1 VATTLRWG
9 KRKYIV
15 QQPEQCATD
24 RNSIQGK
31 KMRFDGEFEE
41 LKQKLNSLQ
50 HAGEWRAVNP
60 NQYQFRANSKGIMN
74 WYPSTGNIIF
84 QGNPRSAEQLRL
96 LVEGLLIG
104 GTDSEYSCIEQSTIE
119 VEAAFAELSTNST
132 ETGAY
137 FLDDSYSDSELVIGL
152 VGTIGTNLNEIA
164 RPIDERLSKFN
175 YTTESIKI
183 STDIIS
189 TLGSPLSSTD
199 EFGRISSFMEE
210 GNNLRKNSKDNS
222 ILALGAAARI
232 NFLRGKQEALRR
244 KAFIINSLKNPAEVQ
259 RLRKIYS
266 NGFFLIGV
274 HADHTRRH
282 DYLTKE
288 KSIPEE
294 QASKLIDRDADERDD
309 YGQHTK
315 DTYHLSDFFIDYNG
329 NSDSLKKQI
338 WRVFDL
344 LFGKPYVTPTFDEYA
359 MFMAFS
365 ASLRS
370 ADLSRQ
376 VGAVLTKDRCIVST
390 GANDVPKAHG
400 GLYWPEVDD
409 VTQEI
414 VDVKDGRD
422 YMRGEDS
429 NATQKKLIIESILEV
444 IPEEYKEKLKP
455 LIKGSKIKDIT
466 EYGRVV
472 HAEMEA
478 LLSSSRLGISTS
490 GSDLY
495 CTTFPCHNCAKHIVA
510 AGIKRV
516 VYVEPYPKSKAL
528 DFHSDSISLNQRS
541 NNVVFA
547 PFIGVGPRSF
557 FNLFSTNLGSG
568 YPVTRKSEDGQA
580 LDWNESDA
588 KLRTQM
594 LPCSYIERETIAAT
608 LLSRYLEESQN
619 DAH

>member
-1 VATTLRWG
+1 
-9 KRKYIV
+9 
-15 QQPEQCATD
+15 
-24 RNSIQGK
+24 
-31 KMRFDGEFEE
+31 MRFDGELDE
-41 LKQKLNSLQ
+41 LKIKLSSLQ
-50 HAGEWRAVNP
+50 NAGVWRVVNQ
-60 NQYQFRANSKGIMN
+60 NQHQFRANSRGIMN
-74 WYPSTGNIIF
+74 WYPSTGNINF
-84 QGNPRSAEQLRL
+84 QGDLNSSEQLKT
-96 LVEGLLIG
+96 LVEGLLNIDAHEHSSAIEN
-104 GTDSEYSCIEQSTIE
+104 TDAET
-119 VEAAFAELSTNST
+119 EAAVAELSTDSQAPDT
-132 ETGAY
+132 Y

-152 VGTIGTNLNEIA
+152 VGTIGTNLAEVAGLIE
-164 RPIDERLSKFN
+164 ERLLKFN
-175 YTTESIKI
+175 YSAERIKI
-183 STDIIS
+183 STDIIAN
-189 TLGSPLSSTD
+189 LGNPASSTD
-199 EFGRISSFMEE
+199 EYGRISAYMEE

-232 NFLRGKQEALRR
+232 NLLRKEQEAFRR
-244 KAFIINSLKNPAEVQ
+244 KSFIINSLKNPAEVQ

-266 NGFFLIGV
+266 HGFFLIGV

-282 DYLTKE
+282 NYLTKD
-288 KSIPEE
+288 KSISEE

-309 YGQHTK
+309 FGQHTR

-344 LFGKPYVTPTFDEYA
+344 LFGKPYITPTFDEYA

-376 VGAVLTKDRCIVST
+376 VGAVLTKDKCIVST

-400 GLYWPEVDD
+400 GLYWPEIDEK
-409 VTQEI
+409 TQEI
-414 VDVKDGRD
+414 VDAKDGRD
-422 YMRGEDS
+422 YMKGEDS
-429 NATQKKLIIESILEV
+429 NATQKRLIIDSILEV
-444 IPEEYKEKLKP
+444 IPSEYREELRP
-455 LIKGSKIKDIT
+455 LIKKSKIKDIT

-478 LLSSSRLGISTS
+478 LLSSARLGISTS

-510 AGIKRV
+510 SGIKRV
-516 VYVEPYPKSKAL
+516 IYVEPYPKSKAL
-528 DFHSDSISLNQRS
+528 DFHSDSISLNQHS
-541 NNVVFA
+541 DNVVFA

-568 YPVTRKSEDGQA
+568 YPVIRKSDDGQA
-580 LDWNESDA
+580 LDWSEHDA

-594 LPCSYIERETIAAT
+594 LPCSYIERETIAAN
-608 LLSRYLEESQN
+608 LLSKYLEGSPK
-619 DAH
+619 

>member
-1 VATTLRWG
+1 
-9 KRKYIV
+9 
-15 QQPEQCATD
+15 
-24 RNSIQGK
+24 
-31 KMRFDGEFEE
+31 MRFDGELHE
-41 LKQKLNSLQ
+41 LKLKLASLQ
-50 HAGEWRAVNP
+50 HAGEWRVVNQ
-60 NQYQFRANSKGIMN
+60 NQHQFRANSRGIIN
-74 WYPSTGNIIF
+74 WYPSTGNITF
-84 QGNPRSAEQLRL
+84 QGNSRSAEQLRSL
-96 LVEGLLIG
+96 LENLLNSDSIPQNSNSYK
-104 GTDSEYSCIEQSTIE
+104 DSENTSY
-119 VEAAFAELSTNST
+119 VFAELSKNPI
-132 ETGAY
+132 ETHTY

-152 VGTIGTNLNEIA
+152 VGTIGTNLNEVAGLIE
-164 RPIDERLSKFN
+164 ERLLKFN

-189 TLGSPLSSTD
+189 TIGSPCASSN

-210 GNNLRKNSKDNS
+210 GNSLRKNSKDNS

-232 NFLRGKQEALRR
+232 NLLRKKQEALRR
-244 KAFIINSLKNPAEVQ
+244 KAFVINSLKNPAEVQ

-376 VGAVLTKDRCIVST
+376 VGAVLTKDKCIVST

-400 GLYWPEVDD
+400 GLYWPEVNEI
-409 VTQEI
+409 TQEI
-414 VDVKDGRD
+414 VDAKDGRD

-429 NATQKKLIIESILEV
+429 NATQKKLIIDSILEV
-444 IPEEYKEKLKP
+444 IPDEYKEKLRP
-455 LIKGSKIKDIT
+455 LIKGSRIKDIT

-528 DFHSDSISLNQRS
+528 DFHSDSISLDQLS
-541 NNVVFA
+541 HNVVFA

-568 YPVTRKSEDGQA
+568 YPVIRKSEDGQA

-608 LLSRYLEESQN
+608 LLSRYLEESPN

>member
-1 VATTLRWG
+1 
-9 KRKYIV
+9 
-15 QQPEQCATD
+15 
-24 RNSIQGK
+24 
-31 KMRFDGEFEE
+31 MRFDGEFDE
-41 LKQKLNSLQ
+41 LKIKLLSLQ
-50 HAGEWRAVNP
+50 NAGEWRTVNQ
-60 NQYQFRANSKGIMN
+60 NQHQFRANNRGIMN
-74 WYPSTGNIIF
+74 WYPSTGNITF
-84 QGNPRSAEQLRL
+84 QGDQNSSEQLKSLIEDL
-96 LVEGLLIG
+96 LNHQAHEEI
-104 GTDSEYSCIEQSTIE
+104 SEPGEITTET
-119 VEAAFAELSTNST
+119 EAAVAELSADSQGPDT
-132 ETGAY
+132 Y

-152 VGTIGTNLNEIA
+152 VGTIGTNLAEVAGLIE
-164 RPIDERLSKFN
+164 ERLLKFN
-175 YTTESIKI
+175 YTADRIKI

-189 TLGSPLSSTD
+189 NLGNPSPSSD
-199 EFGRISSFMEE
+199 EYGRITAYMEE

-232 NFLRGKQEALRR
+232 NLLRKEQEAFRR
-244 KAFIINSLKNPAEVQ
+244 KSFIINSLKNPAEVQ

-282 DYLTKE
+282 NYLTKD
-288 KSIPEE
+288 KSISEE

-309 YGQHTK
+309 YGQHTR
-315 DTYHLSDFFIDYNG
+315 DTYHLSDFFINYNG

-344 LFGKPYVTPTFDEYA
+344 LFGKPYITPTFDEYA

-376 VGAVLTKDRCIVST
+376 VGAVLTKDKCIVST

-400 GLYWPEVDD
+400 GLYWPEIDES
-409 VTQEI
+409 TQEI
-414 VDVKDGRD
+414 VDAKDGRD
-422 YMRGEDS
+422 YMKGEDS
-429 NATQKKLIIESILEV
+429 NATQKRLIIDSILKV
-444 IPEEYKEKLKP
+444 IPMEYREELRP
-455 LIKGSKIKDIT
+455 LIKKSKIKDIT

-478 LLSSSRLGISTS
+478 LLSSARLGISTS

-510 AGIKRV
+510 SGIKRV
-516 VYVEPYPKSKAL
+516 IYVEPYPKSKAL
-528 DFHSDSISLNQRS
+528 DFHSDSISLNQQS
-541 NNVVFA
+541 DNVVFA

-568 YPVTRKSEDGQA
+568 YPVIRKSDDGQS
-580 LDWNESDA
+580 LDWSEHDA

-594 LPCSYIERETIAAT
+594 LPCSYIERETIAAN
-608 LLSRYLEESQN
+608 LLSKYLEGSQN
-619 DAH
+619 DTN